1 MPQAPSRFSRKS
13 TKRPVQI
20 TSHSTPSTSARW
32 VMVIFVCET
41 ARAPATSTEQPPR
54 KWRMR
59 TPLANPSRLTRM
71 KSSAGPWNQV
81 AIIRPSSCQTVR
93 KRSQSPASRQ
103 TAQFSTRR
111 RMSSS
116 SADVDILEQLG
127 GVPALAEQIGGVE
140 PLRVLLQLFRRAVV
154 DDAPAL
160 EHVGAV
166 REPER
171 DVDELLD
178 QEHAH
183 SLRGRLLERRDQ
195 ALDDDRREPER
206 QLVDEHELGSRDKRL
221 GENDHLLLA

>member
-71 KSSAGPWNQV
+71 KSSAGPWNHV

-103 TAQFSTRR
+103 TTQFSTRR
-111 RMSSS
+111 RISSS
-116 SADVDILEQLG
+116 SADVDIFEQLG
-127 GVPALAEQIGGVE
+127 GVPALAEQIGRVE
-140 PLRVLLQLFRRAVV
+140 PLRVLLQLGCRSLE
-154 DDAPAL
+154 DDAAVL
-160 EHVGAV
+160 DHVGAFG
-166 REPER
+166 EAER

-178 QEHAH
+178 QEHPD
-183 SLRGRLLERRDQ
+183 SLSSRLLQCRDQ
-195 ALDDDRREPER
+195 PLDDD
-206 QLVDEHELGSRDKRL
+206 G
-221 GENDHLLLA
+221 

>member
-103 TAQFSTRR
+103 TTQFSTRR
-111 RMSSS
+111 RISSS
-116 SADVDILEQLG
+116 SGDVDILEQLG
-127 GVPALAEQIGGVE
+127 GVPALAEQIRRVE
-140 PLRVLLQLFRRAVV
+140 PLRMLLQLLGRPLVHA
-154 DDAPAL
+154 APAF

-166 REPER
+166 GEAER

-183 SLRGRLLERRDQ
+183 SLRGRLLQ
-195 ALDDDRREPER
+195 CGNQPLDDHRREPER
-206 QLVDEHELGSRDKRL
+206 ELVDEHELR
-221 GENDHLLLA
+221 A